1 MNAPAHLSR
10 IKGGEHL
17 AAAYEDIRQYG
28 IREAREGHAKRFE
41 LVKRYSETPGML
53 YSRLWPSLG
62 LSDAIEDATRYIF
75 NFRNLSSWRQELR
88 RGDLARQ
95 KENRVLCRYFRRF
108 GKRIWLKEAA

>member
-1 MNAPAHLSR
+1 MGAPANLSS

-17 AAAYEDIRQYG
+17 AAAYEAIRQHG
-28 IREAREGHAKRFE
+28 IREARAAHYKRYE

-62 LSDAIEDATRYIF
+62 LTDAIEDATRYIF

-95 KENRVLCRYFRRF
+95 KENRVLARFFRRF